1 MTYTGW
7 KPGGQ
12 ARIRFRGAEVGGVRM
27 SRRYGFWLRGYL
39 RALADGLT
47 GKEALLR
54 GGREGGLGGVNS
66 LSDLVVVKKM
76 EAFLQLPDI
85 KQAIRNVYA
94 EVGFELP
101 DAINIHV
108 KHIRGEF
115 TDGKGDP
122 IPPSYAALKDYIAMV
137 TPKEPK
143 RMQVQTQRVPPP
155 REVRADGSPPPMA
168 QRAVGEAYEG

>member
-1 MTYTGW
+1 MTYKGW
-7 KPGGQ
+7 RPGGSV
-12 ARIRFRGAEVGGVRM
+12 RIRGAEVGGVRM

-39 RALADGLT
+39 RALSDGLS

-66 LSDLVVVKKM
+66 LSDLVIVKKM

-85 KQAIRNVYA
+85 KQALRNVYA

-101 DAINIHV
+101 DALELHI
-108 KHIRGEF
+108 KHMKGEF
-115 TDGKGDP
+115 TDKDGDP

-143 RMQVQTQRVPPP
+143 RMHVLTARVNAP
-155 REVRADGSPPPMA
+155 REVRTDGSPPPMSS
-168 QRAVGEAYEG
+168 RAIGETLDG